1 MLGGGLNP
9 GPRTSCARSGP
20 HWPGL
25 LLFIIVGSGGWG
37 RGVCLLPR
45 VGEAKAPQ
53 SLAKSWD
60 FLVLLPRYSLNVA
73 LRAGS
78 GMGGGV

>member
-9 GPRTSCARSGP
+9 GSRTSCAHSGP

-37 RGVCLLPR
+37 RAVCLLPG
-45 VGEAKAPQ
+45 VGEAKVPQ

-60 FLVLLPRYSLNVA
+60 FLVLLPCYSLNVA